1 MIWILAASGLLGW
14 IILALI
20 TSNAVWAAFGGSVR
34 TATAADDETDD
45 SKLTRR
51 LRNPQL
57 FMKYLTWK
65 AAKVGAM
72 PPSLADFQWK
82 GQPEGENTF
91 TVAVEK
97 TVDSP
102 PNFRYTQVGS
112 ALEVKLGRKI
122 NGLLTSDVILQNHEV
137 LLGSLEGAYR
147 HCVHTLAPSY
157 EYADY
162 EFGDGLP
169 VTFERLI
176 LPLSDATGQITH
188 LMGIVLLDDQCWQK
202 QGSV

>member
-65 AAKVGAM
+65 AAKVA
-72 PPSLADFQWK
+72 A
-82 GQPEGENTF
+82 
-91 TVAVEK
+91 
-97 TVDSP
+97 
-102 PNFRYTQVGS
+102 
-112 ALEVKLGRKI
+112 
-122 NGLLTSDVILQNHEV
+122 
-137 LLGSLEGAYR
+137 
-147 HCVHTLAPSY
+147 
-157 EYADY
+157 
-162 EFGDGLP
+162 
-169 VTFERLI
+169 
-176 LPLSDATGQITH
+176 
-188 LMGIVLLDDQCWQK
+188 
-202 QGSV
+202 